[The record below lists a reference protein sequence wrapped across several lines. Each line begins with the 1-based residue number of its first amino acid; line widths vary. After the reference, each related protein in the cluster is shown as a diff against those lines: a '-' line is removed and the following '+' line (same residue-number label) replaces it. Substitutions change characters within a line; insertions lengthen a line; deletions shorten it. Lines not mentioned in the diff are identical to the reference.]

1 LFWVIPALYGLLAGF
16 LMSILLG
23 VVFFLLIQ
31 AGIQHGVKKGVIIAS
46 GVITGDLI
54 FLSLAISFTTAI
66 SEFLQK
72 YQQSISWAGGLLLLA
87 MGGWTWLKK
96 RPDSAENPEVRGL
109 KSARDFFVKPFL
121 INILNP
127 ANAAWWLGLY
137 SFPPA
142 SEFVIHQ
149 KLVFGAFAILAIFST
164 EIGIAAGASL
174 LKNYIK
180 EKWLKKVDKVVAIVM
195 FIMGLNI
202 LARAVI

>member
-1 LFWVIPALYGLLAGF
+1 MYWVTPALYGLLAGF

-46 GVITGDLI
+46 GVIAGDLI
-54 FLSLAISFTTAI
+54 FLSLAISFTAAI
-66 SEFLQK
+66 SDFLQK
-72 YQQSISWAGGLLLLA
+72 YQQSISWLGGLLLLA
-87 MGGWTWLKK
+87 MGCWTWFKK
-96 RPDSAENPEVRGL
+96 RSDSQENKEVKGL

-121 INILNP
+121 INMLNP

-142 SEFVIHQ
+142 SEFVFNQ
-149 KLVFGAFAILAIFST
+149 KLVFGAFAILALFST
-164 EIGIAAGASL
+164 EVGISAGAAL

-180 EKWLKKVDKVVAIVM
+180 EKWLKKVDKLVAVVM
-195 FIMGLNI
+195 FLMGLN
-202 LARAVI
+202 LLVRALL

>member
-1 LFWVIPALYGLLAGF
+1 MFWVTPALCGLLAGF

-31 AGIQHGVKKGVIIAS
+31 AGIQHGIKKGVIIAS
-46 GVITGDLI
+46 GVIAGDLI
-54 FLSLAISFTTAI
+54 FLTLAISFTAAI
-66 SEFLQK
+66 SDFLQK
-72 YQQSISWAGGLLLLA
+72 YQQSVYWLGGLLLLA
-87 MGGWTWLKK
+87 MGSWTWLKK
-96 RPDSAENPEVRGL
+96 RRDVGENNEVKGL

-121 INILNP
+121 INLLNP

-142 SEFVIHQ
+142 SEFVISQ
-149 KLVFGAFAILAIFST
+149 KFVFGAFAIMAIFGT

-180 EKWLKKVDKVVAIVM
+180 EKWLKKVDKLVAIVM
-195 FIMGLNI
+195 FIMGLNL
-202 LARAVI
+202 LARAVL